1 VLYFHQPGE
10 AQVSPALGPEKAPA
24 PWTQRSLKRTHRHG
38 RRDETTQPPLRLP
51 QDRRADLECLRH
63 KDVVRRILLRYY
75 RAGPDGGGPSWLSV
89 IGQARDRLWSVD
101 LFRTESIL
109 LKSYWITVVMD
120 VYTRRIVGF
129 GVAPANLDGI
139 RVCRMFNRAI
149 ARQTM
154 PRHLSSD
161 HDPLFRFHRWRA
173 NLRILEVDEIKTIPA
188 TLRSHVFVERLI
200 GTIRGEYLD
209 RIWFWNH
216 SDLERKLE
224 DYKVF
229 YNQYRCHTGLTGAT
243 PAQRSGAPALPHA
256 CFDSYRW
263 QQHCYGLFQ
272 TPAAA

>member
-1 VLYFHQPGE
+1 M
-10 AQVSPALGPEKAPA
+10 
-24 PWTQRSLKRTHRHG
+24 
-38 RRDETTQPPLRLP
+38 
-51 QDRRADLECLRH
+51 
-63 KDVVRRILLRYY
+63 
-75 RAGPDGGGPSWLSV
+75 
-89 IGQARDRLWSVD
+89 
-101 LFRTESIL
+101 
-109 LKSYWITVVMD
+109 VVMD

-149 ARQTM
+149 ARQTL

-188 TLRSHVFVERLI
+188 TPRSHAFVERLI
-200 GTIRGEYLD
+200 GTIRREDLD
-209 RIWFWNH
+209 RIWFWNQ
-216 SDLERKLE
+216 SALERKLE

-263 QQHCYGLFQ
+263 QQHCNGLFQ